1 MGTQLQSH
9 QWPNDHG
16 LGGSGRY
23 YLTIQPPLSENNMF
37 VSLLDDEGILGNEK
51 KKNILNSI
59 WDYPRGLKDWHF
71 KPPQK
76 REKQTDKKRILLSFT
91 HENDLFSW
99 NHFLFLGEKE
109 NHEKNEIDWF
119 PMWKNPEASEKIN
132 PEKEKNGCH
141 TQHLTSFINEIH
153 LLPKFSKKILL
164 TFYIFQ
170 NTFQEKFSH

>member
-1 MGTQLQSH
+1 MMKAS
-9 QWPNDHG
+9 W
-16 LGGSGRY
+16 
-23 YLTIQPPLSENNMF
+23 EMK
-37 VSLLDDEGILGNEK
+37 K

-76 REKQTDKKRILLSFT
+76 REKQTDKKLILLSFT

-153 LLPKFSKKILL
+153 FLPKFSKKILL